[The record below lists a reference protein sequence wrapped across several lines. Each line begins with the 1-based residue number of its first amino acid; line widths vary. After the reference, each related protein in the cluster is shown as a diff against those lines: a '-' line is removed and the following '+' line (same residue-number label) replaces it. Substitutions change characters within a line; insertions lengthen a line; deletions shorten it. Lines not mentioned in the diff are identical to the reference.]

1 MKYWM
6 ILWLLPFGLFS
17 CEKADHQDPEILEGK
32 YLTNPLLDFRCIAL
46 PADQLPT
53 LEIVKNSGNNYDF
66 KLHQYFPEKKIT
78 ELRQILL
85 APSAQGF
92 KLRYKNQD
100 AGSWKNEEFLDNR
113 KILTL
118 SAQLEDEFVYFV
130 GEKK

>member
-1 MKYWM
+1 M
-6 ILWLLPFGLFS
+6 ILLLLPLGFLS
-17 CEKADHQDPEILEGK
+17 CEKADQQDPEILEGK
-32 YLTNPLLDFRCIAL
+32 YHTNPLLDFRCIAL

-53 LEIVKNSGNNYDF
+53 LEIVKNSGNTYDF

-85 APSAQGF
+85 EPSAQGF

-100 AGSWKNEEFLDNR
+100 AGTWKKEEFLDNR
-113 KILTL
+113 NILTL
-118 SAQLEDEFVYFV
+118 SAQLGDEFVYFV